1 LKQAPR
7 AWFLRFANFVKTI
20 GFVPTRSDSS
30 LFMYVRGADMAYLL
44 LYVDDMV
51 RTASSATLLQRVIA
65 RLMGEFAKKDLGAL
79 HFFLVIHVKRTSA
92 GFFLSQQQYAEDVLE
107 RATMDNCR
115 SAPTPVNTK
124 AKLPAADG
132 LRIADPSSYR
142 SIAGALQYL
151 TITRPELAYTVQQIC
166 LHMHDP
172 HECHAGLIKRALRYV
187 RGTVD
192 MGLHIHASPQ
202 LDVRVYTDA
211 DWAGCPDTWRS
222 TSGYCIYLGDALVS
236 WSSKRQAI
244 VSRSSAE
251 AEYRGVA
258 NAVAESVWLW
268 QLLGELRCPISKA
281 TLVYCDTISAVYMSV
296 NPVHHPHTKHV
307 ELDIHFVRERVAL
320 GEFRVLHVPTRQ
332 QFSYVMTKGL
342 PKDIFQ
348 EF

>member
-172 HECHAGLIKRALRYV
+172 RECHAGLIKRALRYV

-211 DWAGCPDTWRS
+211 DWAGCPDTRRS

-236 WSSKRQAI
+236 WSSKR
-244 VSRSSAE
+244 
-251 AEYRGVA
+251 
-258 NAVAESVWLW
+258 
-268 QLLGELRCPISKA
+268 
-281 TLVYCDTISAVYMSV
+281 
-296 NPVHHPHTKHV
+296 
-307 ELDIHFVRERVAL
+307 
-320 GEFRVLHVPTRQ
+320 
-332 QFSYVMTKGL
+332 
-342 PKDIFQ
+342 
-348 EF
+348 